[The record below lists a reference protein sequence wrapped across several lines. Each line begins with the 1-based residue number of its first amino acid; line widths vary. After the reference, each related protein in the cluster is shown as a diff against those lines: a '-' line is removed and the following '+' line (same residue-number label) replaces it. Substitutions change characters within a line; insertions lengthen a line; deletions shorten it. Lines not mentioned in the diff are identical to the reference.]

1 MNSLKKKTRLI
12 IENGQFKFRLGNFL
26 GDFQNKIVNMDYHV
40 FVSVSS
46 VIEKENRTLKNTYN
60 LYLICHW
67 FYEICFLAAI

>member
-1 MNSLKKKTRLI
+1 MNSLKKKNRLI

-46 VIEKENRTLKNTYN
+46 VSRKRKQNFEKHL
-60 LYLICHW
+60 
-67 FYEICFLAAI
+67 

>member
-46 VIEKENRTLKNTYN
+46 VSRKRKQNFEKHL
-60 LYLICHW
+60 
-67 FYEICFLAAI
+67 

>member
-1 MNSLKKKTRLI
+1 MNSLKKNRLI

-46 VIEKENRTLKNTYN
+46 VSRKRIQNFEKHL
-60 LYLICHW
+60 
-67 FYEICFLAAI
+67 